1 MLLVSHFASLVST
14 CVCFVDGVSYDSH
27 LLAWSQ
33 LHKALEA
40 AGSSADPASAFELRR
55 RQPAEV
61 ESDGDASSSSFPSSS
76 MLAGWLQLPLE
87 PVLEAWHAGHEF
99 ALESS
104 RALVAEELALLR
116 GQTSRSLTDE
126 AVWQSDDE
134 EEDEDE
140 DDGDA

>member
-1 MLLVSHFASLVST
+1 M
-14 CVCFVDGVSYDSH
+14 CFVNGASYDSH

-40 AGSSADPASAFELRR
+40 AGSSADPASVFELRR

-61 ESDGDASSSSFPSSS
+61 ESDGGDASSSSVPSSS
-76 MLAGWLQLPLE
+76 MLVGWLQLPLE
-87 PVLEAWHAGHEF
+87 PVMEAWHAGHEF

-116 GQTSRSLTDE
+116 GQTSRALTDE
-126 AVWQSDDE
+126 SVWQSDDE
-134 EEDEDE
+134 YEED
-140 DDGDA
+140 GDT

>member
-1 MLLVSHFASLVST
+1 LI
-14 CVCFVDGVSYDSH
+14 VSYDSH

-61 ESDGDASSSSFPSSS
+61 ESGGDSSSSAPSSS

-134 EEDEDE
+134 EEDEE